1 MSISEGMDVLFS
13 SIGGGRKCLL
23 AAICRSCDVGPTLR
37 RLKLVSQL
45 RVLAHIFHVCALFK
59 KSGSQYQLS

>member
-23 AAICRSCDVGPTLR
+23 AAICRSCDVGPTLH
-37 RLKLVSQL
+37 LFKLVSRL
-45 RVLAHIFHVCALFK
+45 RVLAQVFHICPLFK